1 MGPIRRLRNGNGGG
15 DSSKLPAEVC
25 SSYYN
30 SPRFKAD
37 LLRAAEQKRGS
48 EFVPISRFG
57 IGLLSCFVAGDQVEI
72 NTRYLNTDGE
82 LSDGDA

>member
-1 MGPIRRLRNGNGGG
+1 MEEEIVQNYLLKSARLITT
-15 DSSKLPAEVC
+15 A
-25 SSYYN
+25 
-30 SPRFKAD
+30 PRFKAD